1 MTSPYWNETQA
12 EAYRQFRFEFP
23 QNSLAGKTVIVAGGT
38 GGLGAAAV
46 ALLSRE
52 GSRLIVGYRKNRERA
67 GNLAAAIEKQFGAKL
82 ALVEGDLVQP
92 EVRRKYLEAVRNL
105 GAPLGGATIFPGDPA
120 RVPLRDLDRD
130 ALLGSLEL
138 NYVGP
143 VLLARDLGEE
153 MESQSEGGSL
163 VLLATMQALA
173 VFPGSLNYAAPKAA
187 LVHAARILAQQWTRV
202 RVNVIAPGATNA
214 GMAAA
219 SIQAGKYDRYISSGA
234 ISRFGRPEDVAR
246 AVRFFLE
253 PDNYITGQTLVA
265 DGGLTLRRDR
275 G

>member
-12 EAYRQFRFEFP
+12 EAYRRFRFEFP

-52 GSRLIVGYRKNRERA
+52 GSHLIVGYRKDRERA
-67 GNLAAAIEKQFGAKL
+67 ANLAAAIEKQFGSKL
-82 ALVEGDLVQP
+82 ALVEGDLAQP
-92 EVRRKYLEAVRNL
+92 EVRRKYLEAARNL
-105 GAPLGGATIFPGDPA
+105 GAPLAGAAIFPGDPA
-120 RVPLRDLDRD
+120 RVPLHDLGRD
-130 ALLGSLEL
+130 ALLDSLEL

-153 MESQSEGGSL
+153 MESQPEGGSL
-163 VLLATMQALA
+163 VLLATMQAFA

-202 RVNVIAPGATNA
+202 RVNVVAPGATVA

-219 SIQAGKYDRYISSGA
+219 SIQSGKYDRYISSGA